1 MKNQKKKAIES
12 EVEVILEKDPALHRL
27 TQRHH
32 RRGEGIDDEEE
43 VMREGGMK
51 QSEKEIS

>member
-12 EVEVILEKDPALHRL
+12 EVEVIPEKNPAPHRL

-32 RRGEGIDDEEE
+32 RRGEEIDDEEE
-43 VMREGGMK
+43 AMREGEMK

>member
-1 MKNQKKKAIES
+1 MKNQKKKAIEN
-12 EVEVILEKDPALHRL
+12 EVEVILEKIHALHRL

-43 VMREGGMK
+43 AMREGEMK
-51 QSEKEIS
+51 QSEKETS